1 MSKELE
7 NILKAF
13 PSFLSLVSET
23 GNPFVEDKDK
33 KKTLE
38 TATKAVWFLLPFHF
52 FAFLG
57 MVPLESNST
66 TILIFVGFASL
77 LGLSWIGTIIGVVV
91 ASTCGW
97 GPVRRENCVATWVAS
112 LFITWFYCVA
122 LISLIN
128 LLIWALRLKFE
139 AWPNIFNEVPYYIN
153 RTFLNFVSGDV
164 WVIMGIPIV
173 ASFGMLLSLPPDR
186 RGTWFQRL
194 FLALVCAGAC
204 AVFILFCKDFQ
215 SPTIVIGTS
224 QAE

>member
-1 MSKELE
+1 MSKEME

-23 GNPFVEDKDK
+23 GNPFVEDKEP

-57 MVPLESNST
+57 MVPLDSNST

-77 LGLSWIGTIIGVVV
+77 LGLSWMGTIIGVIV
-91 ASTCGW
+91 SKLCGW

-122 LISLIN
+122 FISLVN
-128 LLIWALRLKFE
+128 LAIWALRLKFE
-139 AWPNIFNEVPYYIN
+139 AWPNIFNEVPYLIN
-153 RTFLNFVSGDV
+153 RTFLAFLSADV
-164 WVIMGIPIV
+164 WIIVGIPAL
-173 ASFGMLLSLPPDR
+173 ASIGMLLSLPPNR
-186 RGTWFQRL
+186 KGTLLQRL
-194 FLALVCAGAC
+194 FLAFVCAFAC

-215 SPTIVIGTS
+215 SPTIGSVNP
-224 QAE
+224 Q